1 MHRQTIIQQVLT
13 AIVVSATIGCAAAR
27 PRGTGSTTLGC
38 REYAGAPAS
47 ALVFTPAVAAGQEP
61 IDLWRDLRAPG
72 AFVGFE
78 DLSTTFIYLRT
89 DDRQTNDGTDRYL
102 RRVVIERVGYTYR

>member
-1 MHRQTIIQQVLT
+1 MHQQTIIQQVLT

-27 PRGTGSTTLGC
+27 PRGTGSTLGC
-38 REYAGAPAS
+38 REYADAPAS